1 MGIGDG
7 KDSNGNHT
15 DIELISLGVM
25 YMFFKC

>member
-7 KDSNGNHT
+7 KDSDGNRT

-25 YMFFKC
+25 YVFFKC

>member
-15 DIELISLGVM
+15 DSELISLGVM